1 MEGKSTDW
9 VRGPSGPTVC
19 RCCFAEG
26 CYKDISTE
34 YFWMGKKE
42 VYCEMLTET
51 FDLSIAFAQTSGP
64 NSNSRLICEPCISR
78 LRDASEFKKQV
89 QECEKMFMQYLDPGR
104 STVEEIQLEITQE
117 PMEKGVKLEPVKLEK
132 NQSDDD
138 FDDRGGFEDM
148 DEDDLDDQPLTK
160 LASKVPKK
168 ESVDLLDLLDNA
180 KAEKR
185 KSSTKAKASPAKKAK
200 TKKETPKATVS
211 KPKPEKKKKGQQNEE
226 SNQANEDITAVENIY
241 DSLKSRDDLLWRA
254 NLRKNF
260 NIVTAMTTICP
271 FAYKANEFLCIF
283 CKDTFS
289 DSAELRKHN
298 RDRHANLNKYPK
310 HYCLPVKMDF
320 TAASCK
326 VCAADI
332 PNYDTLKS
340 HLAEH
345 GKIIDTKYGD
355 TISPYCLG
363 SESHACQ
370 ICEKQFQT
378 FTRLLIH
385 MVEHTARFK
394 CQKCDQGFYTH
405 AQHVTHIT
413 DYECSTRKKPQPVTS
428 IRQNSSKARNNKPV
442 DIHSSLDTNEEFED
456 IPRTQSKITQNSK
469 FRKNVS
475 IIITTTTVYPFKQ
488 RRGVFQCFYCDTTS
502 LDPDDFRSHNRA
514 QHNDIKSCPIPS
526 DLREDQRLS
535 MDFEDASC
543 KLCLAEIPDYPT
555 LKSHLAEH
563 GKILDISLSKS
574 LIPYKLNKDE
584 IVCQVCNKT
593 YQSIFVLRRHMN
605 VHFENFICDQCGKA
619 FKTKNLINIHRLTHE
634 SGVYSCKEC
643 DKTFPLP
650 TSLNYH
656 TRKVH
661 LRKVAVYRC
670 KICKEGFSN
679 LRHRLLHMSQVHG
692 HKMPEYPCPHCD
704 KVYDMFNTRNRHIKR
719 KHLKDNRFAC
729 TLCDMKFFTNGALQ
743 THLVT
748 HTGEKKFQCDICKKA
763 YGRLKTLR
771 EHMRIHNN
779 DRRFACAVC
788 GLTFVQK
795 ISMKQHMRVHHP
807 TEYKQEFES
816 CSSST
821 C

>member
-211 KPKPEKKKKGQQNEE
+211 KPKPEKKKKGQNEE
-226 SNQANEDITAVENIY
+226 ANQTTAAAENNEDMTAAENTEA
-241 DSLKSRDDLLWRA
+241 LVWRDYF
-254 NLRKNF
+254 LRNF
-260 NIVTAMTTICP
+260 NTVLATTTAYPFKYKPNLDGTIFECYYCP
-271 FAYKANEFLCIF
+271 AA
-283 CKDTFS
+283 FS
-289 DSAELRKHN
+289 DPAELRNHN
-298 RDRHANLNKYPK
+298 RDRHFQVENIPKPGKYKPI
-310 HYCLPVKMDF
+310 KMDF

-332 PNYDTLKS
+332 PNYSILKS

-345 GKIIDTKYGD
+345 GKVIDTELGES
-355 TISPYCLG
+355 ISPYCLG
-363 SESHACQ
+363 SEPLTCQ
-370 ICEKQFQT
+370 LCEKQFDK
-378 FTRLLIH
+378 FMSLIRH
-385 MVEHTARFK
+385 MFEHSDYLRCKK
-394 CQKCDQGFYTH
+394 CCQSFNSH
-405 AQHVTHIT
+405 AQLVTHVRGNKCVEYT
-413 DYECSTRKKPQPVTS
+413 KK
-428 IRQNSSKARNNKPV
+428 
-442 DIHSSLDTNEEFED
+442 SLDIKSALKDT
-456 IPRTQSKITQNSK
+456 SKKIGDSAKDANTKDKFAQLRNS
-469 FRKNVS
+469 VS
-475 IIITTTTVYPFKQ
+475 MIITTTTVYPFKNTK
-488 RRGVFQCFYCDTTS
+488 GLFQCYYCKTTS
-502 LDPDDFRSHNRA
+502 LDPDEIRSHNRT
-514 QHNDIKSCPIPS
+514 QHTEFKSWPIRTNRQIPS
-526 DLREDQRLS
+526 DDKHLK
-535 MDFEDASC
+535 MDFADAFC
-543 KLCLAEIPDYPT
+543 KLCLAEVPDYPT

-563 GKILDISLSKS
+563 GQILDISLSKT
-574 LIPYKLNKDE
+574 LIPYKLNKDA
-584 IVCQVCNKT
+584 IVCAICNT
-593 YQSIFVLRRHMN
+593 SYQSFVALHRHMS
-605 VHFENFICDQCGKA
+605 VHFARSVCDQCGKG
-619 FKTKNLINIHRLTHE
+619 FKSKTALNAHRLTHE
-634 SGVYSCKEC
+634 SGVFTCKEC
-643 DKTFPLP
+643 DKTYPFL
-650 TSLNYH
+650 SRLRSH
-656 TRKVH
+656 TATMHKLKRI
-661 LRKVAVYRC
+661 YRC
-670 KICKEGFSN
+670 RICNENFPN
-679 LRHRLLHMSQVHG
+679 YRVRLIHLSQVHG
-692 HKMPEYPCPHCD
+692 HKMPEFPCPSCN
-704 KVYDMFNTRNRHIKR
+704 KVFNIRTFLTKHIKR
-719 KHLKDNRFAC
+719 SHLQKMSHLKRDKIHAC
-729 TLCDMKFFTNGALQ
+729 TLCDMKFSTKAYLRN
-743 THLVT
+743 HLVK
-748 HTGEKKFQCDICKKA
+748 HNGEKKFQCDICKKA
-763 YGRLKTLR
+763 YARMKTLR
-771 EHMRIHNN
+771 EHLRIHND

-788 GLTFVQK
+788 GLTFIQK
-795 ISMKQHMRVHHP
+795 CSMKHHMKAHHP
-807 TEYKQEFES
+807 TEFKQEFES
-816 CSSST
+816 CTSST

>member
-211 KPKPEKKKKGQQNEE
+211 KPKPEKKKKGQNEE
-226 SNQANEDITAVENIY
+226 ANQAN
-241 DSLKSRDDLLWRA
+241 
-254 NLRKNF
+254 
-260 NIVTAMTTICP
+260 
-271 FAYKANEFLCIF
+271 
-283 CKDTFS
+283 KDTTAAKNTEEENLAWREYLLSNVNTIVSTTTAYPFKYRPILNGTKFQCYYCPDAFS
-289 DSAELRKHN
+289 DPAELRNHN
-298 RDRHANLNKYPK
+298 RDRHFQEKIPKPRKYKPIK
-310 HYCLPVKMDF
+310 IDF

-332 PNYDTLKS
+332 PNYSILKS
-340 HLAEH
+340 HLTEH
-345 GKIIDTKYGD
+345 GRAIDTEHGES
-355 TISPYCLG
+355 ISPYCLG
-363 SESHACQ
+363 SEPLTCQ
-370 ICEKQFQT
+370 ICDKQFNK
-378 FTRLLIH
+378 FVSLIRH
-385 MVEHTARFK
+385 MFEHSDYLRCK
-394 CQKCDQGFYTH
+394 NCCQSFDSH
-405 AQHVTHIT
+405 AQLETHVRGNKCVE
-413 DYECSTRKKPQPVTS
+413 YAKK
-428 IRQNSSKARNNKPV
+428 
-442 DIHSSLDTNEEFED
+442 SLDIKSALKDT
-456 IPRTQSKITQNSK
+456 SKKIADFGGDANRKDKYAKLRNS
-469 FRKNVS
+469 VS
-475 IIITTTTVYPFKQ
+475 MIISTTTVYPFKYT
-488 RRGVFQCFYCDTTS
+488 RGAFQCYYCDTTS
-502 LDPDDFRSHNRA
+502 LDPDEIRSHNRT
-514 QHNDIKSCPIPS
+514 QHNEFKSWPISTNLQISS
-526 DLREDQRLS
+526 DDKHLK

-543 KLCLAEIPDYPT
+543 KLCLAEVPDYPT

-574 LIPYKLNKDE
+574 LIPYKLIKDA
-584 IVCQVCNKT
+584 IVCAICNKT
-593 YQSIFVLRRHMN
+593 YQSFVALHRHMS
-605 VHFENFICDQCGKA
+605 VHFARSICDQCGKG
-619 FKTKNLINIHRLTHE
+619 FKSKMSLDAHRLTHE
-634 SGVYSCKEC
+634 SGVFTCKEC
-643 DKTFPLP
+643 DKTFPIL
-650 TSLNYH
+650 SRLHYH
-656 TRKVH
+656 TVKVH
-661 LRKVAVYRC
+661 RRKTTRTVYKC
-670 KICKEGFSN
+670 VICKKDFLTYRTKLIHLS
-679 LRHRLLHMSQVHG
+679 LVHG
-692 HKMPEYPCPHCD
+692 NKMPEFPCPSCD
-704 KVYDMFNTRNRHIKR
+704 KVFNVRSNLTNHIKMS
-719 KHLKDNRFAC
+719 HLKRDKIHAC
-729 TLCDMKFFTNGALQ
+729 TLCDMKFSVKAHLRD
-743 THLVT
+743 HLVK
-748 HTGEKKFQCDICKKA
+748 HNGEKKFQCDICKKA
-763 YGRLKTLR
+763 YARFKTLR
-771 EHMRIHNN
+771 EHMRIHND

-788 GLTFVQK
+788 GLTFIQK
-795 ISMKQHMRVHHP
+795 CSMKHHMKVHHP
-807 TEYKQEFES
+807 TEFKQEFEP

>member
-211 KPKPEKKKKGQQNEE
+211 KPKPEKKKKGQNEE
-226 SNQANEDITAVENIY
+226 ANQAN
-241 DSLKSRDDLLWRA
+241 
-254 NLRKNF
+254 
-260 NIVTAMTTICP
+260 
-271 FAYKANEFLCIF
+271 
-283 CKDTFS
+283 KDTTAAENTEEENLAWREYLLSNANAIVSTTTAYPFKYRPILNGTKFQCYYCPDAFS
-289 DSAELRKHN
+289 DPAELRNHN
-298 RDRHANLNKYPK
+298 RDRHFQVKKIPK
-310 HYCLPVKMDF
+310 PRHYQPIKMDF
-320 TAASCK
+320 AAASCK

-332 PNYDTLKS
+332 PNYSILKS

-345 GKIIDTKYGD
+345 GRAIDTERGES
-355 TISPYCLG
+355 ISPYCLG
-363 SESHACQ
+363 SEPHTCQ
-370 ICEKQFQT
+370 ICEKKFNKFPSLLRHMLEHSVYHRCKKCIQS
-378 FTRLLIH
+378 FTSYAEL
-385 MVEHTARFK
+385 
-394 CQKCDQGFYTH
+394 
-405 AQHVTHIT
+405 VTHI
-413 DYECSTRKKPQPVTS
+413 R
-428 IRQNSSKARNNKPV
+428 SKHANK
-442 DIHSSLDTNEEFED
+442 SLDIKSALED
-456 IPRTQSKITQNSK
+456 TGMKSPDLVKHAGRNTKYAKLRNS
-469 FRKNVS
+469 VS
-475 IIITTTTVYPFKQ
+475 MIITTTTVYPF
-488 RRGVFQCFYCDTTS
+488 RYTRGLFQCNYCDIKS
-502 LDPDDFRSHNRA
+502 LDPDEIRSHNRA
-514 QHNDIKSCPIPS
+514 QHNDIKLCKN
-526 DLREDQRLS
+526 LRESQLLK
-535 MDFEDASC
+535 MDFAEASC
-543 KLCLAEIPDYPT
+543 KLCLAGIPDYPT

-563 GKILDISLSKS
+563 GKILDISLSNR
-574 LIPYKLNKDE
+574 LIPYKLNKDV
-584 IVCQVCNKT
+584 IICTICNT
-593 YQSIFVLRRHMN
+593 SYQSFVALHRHMS
-605 VHFENFICDQCGKA
+605 VHFARSICDQCGKG
-619 FKTKNLINIHRLTHE
+619 FKNKTLLHTHRLTHE
-634 SGVYSCKEC
+634 SGVYPCKEC
-643 DKTFPLP
+643 DKTFPAL
-650 TSLNYH
+650 SRLHYH
-656 TRKVH
+656 TAKVH
-661 LRKVAVYRC
+661 RRKTTRTVYKC
-670 KICKEGFSN
+670 VICKKDFPTYRAK
-679 LRHRLLHMSQVHG
+679 LIHLSQVHG
-692 HKMPEYPCPHCD
+692 HKMPEFPCPSCD
-704 KVYDMFNTRNRHIKR
+704 KVYNISSKLTDHIKT
-719 KHLKDNRFAC
+719 KHMKQDKTHAC
-729 TLCDMKFFTNGALQ
+729 TICDMKFSTKGGLRD
-743 THLVT
+743 HLVK
-748 HTGEKKFQCDICKKA
+748 HSGERKFQCDICKKA
-763 YGRLKTLR
+763 YARFKTLR
-771 EHMRIHNN
+771 EHMRIHND

-788 GLTFVQK
+788 GLTFIQK
-795 ISMKQHMRVHHP
+795 CSMKHHMKVHHP

-816 CSSST
+816 DT
-821 C
+821 